1 MKYTIYKTAT
11 GEILRIV
18 ICNEPEEQIVD
29 GEAYIE
35 SEFSDID
42 YIVSNGVAIVKP
54 TPTFDPDA
62 AAMQIRIKRN
72 KLLAACDWTQLNDV
86 SASTSQKWAAYRQSL
101 RDITGQQTFPENVV
115 WPVAPV

>member
-1 MKYTIYKTAT
+1 MKYTIYKIDT

-35 SEFSDID
+35 GEFSDID
-42 YIVSNGVAIVKP
+42 YIVFNNLAIAKP
-54 TPTFDPDA
+54 TPIFNADA

-72 KLLAACDWTQLNDV
+72 KLLAACDWTQVNDV
-86 SASTSQKWAAYRQSL
+86 SAATSQKWLTYRQTL
-101 RDITGQQTFPENVV
+101 RDITNQSSFPENVS
-115 WPVAPV
+115 WPVAPI

>member
-35 SEFSDID
+35 GEFSDID
-42 YIVSNGVAIVKP
+42 YIVSNGQAVAKP
-54 TPTFDPDA
+54 TAIFDADA

-72 KLLAACDWTQLNDV
+72 KLLAACDWTQVND
-86 SASTSQKWAAYRQSL
+86 ASPAISQKWATYRQNL
-101 RDITGQQTFPENVV
+101 RDIPEQTGFPTNIV

>member
-18 ICNEPEEQIVD
+18 ICNGPEQQIAD

-35 SEFSDID
+35 GEFSDID
-42 YIVSNGVAIVKP
+42 YIVSNGQAVSKP
-54 TPTFDPDA
+54 TPIFDADA

-72 KLLAACDWTQLNDV
+72 KLLAACDWTQVNDV
-86 SASTSQKWAAYRQSL
+86 PAATSQKWATYRQEL
-101 RDITGQQTFPENVV
+101 RDIPLQSGFAFSVV
-115 WPVAPV
+115 WPVAPI